1 MDFIY
6 THFLLLVLTAFL
18 ISPVVQG
25 TEHDQSQN
33 TGVQNELFVPAA
45 NEISLDSLNTTVE
58 TLMRSNRISEAY
70 QLSHRGLKIAE
81 ENSDYDKIFDFSLSL
96 AGQFLDRNVP
106 DSTIF
111 YSKKARD
118 LANTDEK
125 LKQALNSLGNG
136 HAKAG
141 RSIIAIDLYE
151 QVLALADTLNSE
163 NYSVGVLINLATAY
177 SSQGDFNKGL
187 QYNFEALERSEDLGN
202 NEYIAIITNNLG
214 DKYNDL
220 ENYDQAE
227 YYLNRSRE
235 ISEEQGF
242 KTNLVRVL
250 LNLGNTYMATDRY
263 DQAESAYF
271 RVLNLHKE
279 SGNATGEIQVIYNL
293 GMLNLAKGEYSEARK
308 FLIQSLNRSEEINI
322 YPGIFYSTNGLGELE
337 LELGNIQQAIE
348 RYRKGVS
355 VTEEIENRGMKVS
368 AYQNMYNVYKE
379 AGNAAEALS
388 WLERVNSLREDMRSA
403 ENERLRAQFETKFDL
418 RRSEQE
424 NKLIEIQK
432 QQQEA
437 QLKQQRWIIISA
449 LMGIAVLLIAGFILI
464 RTNQKRKAANLKLI
478 ESNRRLKNLNT
489 TVQDQKEELERL
501 NNIKTKLFAII
512 AHDLRGPLGSL
523 QSLLYLLRE
532 HDLSEKE
539 TNELTANLEK
549 NMLENSSM
557 MDNLLGWAQSQM
569 NGLSINKRA
578 FDLQLAV
585 QSVLDQFKLQLESKG
600 IQLITEVPEG
610 TMIYAD
616 YDLMKLVL
624 RNLIANA
631 IKFSNP
637 DSTILIKSHKT
648 DADTYQIAVEDSGV
662 GIPENVKHKIF
673 SDEHFTSSGTNKE
686 KGSGLGLNLCKE
698 YVEKHGGSI
707 WFESEANK
715 GTTFFFTIDSA
726 EEKEL
731 IDA

>member
-1 MDFIY
+1 MRPLI
-6 THFLLLVLTAFL
+6 LALSAFL
-18 ISPVVQG
+18 VPPVVQG
-25 TEHDQSQN
+25 SENVRSQDAGMQTELN
-33 TGVQNELFVPAA
+33 MPAV
-45 NEISLDSLNTTVE
+45 NEISLDSLNATVDA
-58 TLMRSNRISEAY
+58 LMRSNRMSEAY
-70 QLSHRGLKIAE
+70 ELSHRGLKIAE
-81 ENSDYDKIFDFSLSL
+81 KNNDYDRVFDFCLSL

-106 DSTIF
+106 DSTIY
-111 YSKKARD
+111 YSEKARD
-118 LANTDEK
+118 LAHTDEK

-163 NYSVGVLINLATAY
+163 RYSVGVLINLATAY
-177 SSQGDFNKGL
+177 SSQSDVNKGL
-187 QYNFEALERSEDLGN
+187 QYYFEALERSEELEN
-202 NEYIAIITNNLG
+202 NEFIAIITNNLG
-214 DKYNDL
+214 DKYNDM

-227 YYLNRSRE
+227 YYLNRSRK

-242 KTNLVRVL
+242 QTNLVRVL

-263 DQAESAYF
+263 EQAEDAYF
-271 RVLNLHKE
+271 RVLDLHKE

-293 GMLNLAKGEYSEARK
+293 GMLNLAKGEYSESRK
-308 FLIQSLNRSEEINI
+308 FLKQSLSRSEEINI

-337 LELGNIQQAIE
+337 LELGNIQEAVD
-348 RYRKGVS
+348 RYQKGVS
-355 VTEEIENRGMKVS
+355 VTDEIENPGMKVS
-368 AYQNMYNVYKE
+368 AYQNMYTIYKE

-388 WLERVNSLREDMRSA
+388 WLERVNSLRDDLRSA
-403 ENERLRAQFETKFDL
+403 ENERLRAQFETKFEL
-418 RRSEQE
+418 KRSEQE
-424 NKLIEIQK
+424 NKLIEIQ
-432 QQQEA
+432 QQQQQA
-437 QLKQQRWIIISA
+437 QLQQQRWIIISA
-449 LMGIAVLLIAGFILI
+449 LVGILILLIAGFVLI

-478 ESNRRLKNLNT
+478 ESNRSLKKLNG

-569 NGLSINKRA
+569 NGLSLNKRA

-585 QSVLDQFKLQLESKG
+585 QSVLDQFKLQLESKY
-600 IQLITEVPEG
+600 IELITEVPEG

-637 DSTILIKSHKT
+637 HSVILIKSRKT
-648 DADTYQIAVEDSGV
+648 DADTYQVAVEDSGV

-673 SDEHFTSSGTNKE
+673 SGEHFTSAGTNKE

-707 WFESEANK
+707 WFESETDE
-715 GTTFFFTIDSA
+715 GTTFFFTIASA

-731 IDA
+731 VDA

>member
-6 THFLLLVLTAFL
+6 MRPLILALSAFL
-18 ISPVVQG
+18 IPPVVLGAEHVRSQDAG
-25 TEHDQSQN
+25 TQ
-33 TGVQNELFVPAA
+33 TELKVPAA
-45 NEISLDSLNTTVE
+45 NEISLDSLNATVE
-58 TLMRSNRISEAY
+58 NLMRINRISEAY
-70 QLSHRGLKIAE
+70 ELSHRGLKIAK
-81 ENSDYDKIFDFSLSL
+81 ENNDYDKVFDFYLSL

-106 DSTIF
+106 DSTIY
-111 YSKKARD
+111 YSEKARD
-118 LANTDEK
+118 LAHTDEK

-141 RSIIAIDLYE
+141 RSIIAIDLYK

-163 NYSVGVLINLATAY
+163 RYSVGVLINLATAY
-177 SSQGDFNKGL
+177 SSQSDVNKGL
-187 QYNFEALERSEDLGN
+187 QYYFEALERSEELGN
-202 NEYIAIITNNLG
+202 NEFIAIITNNLG
-214 DKYNDL
+214 DKYNDM

-242 KTNLVRVL
+242 QTNLVRVL

-263 DQAESAYF
+263 DQAENAYF
-271 RVLNLHKE
+271 RVLDLHKE

-308 FLIQSLNRSEEINI
+308 FLTQSLNRSEEINI
-322 YPGIFYSTNGLGELE
+322 NPGIFYSTNGLGELE
-337 LELGNIQQAIE
+337 LELGNIQEAVD
-348 RYRKGVS
+348 RYQKGVS
-355 VTEEIENRGMKVS
+355 VTEEIENPGMKVS
-368 AYQNMYNVYKE
+368 AYQNMYTVYKE

-388 WLERVNSLREDMRSA
+388 WLERVNSLRDDMRSA
-403 ENERLRAQFETKFDL
+403 ENERLRAQFETKFNL

-424 NKLIEIQK
+424 NKLIEIQ
-432 QQQEA
+432 QQQQQA

-449 LMGIAVLLIAGFILI
+449 LVGILILLIAGFVLI

-478 ESNRRLKNLNT
+478 ESNRSLKKLNG

-600 IQLITEVPEG
+600 IELITEVPEG

-637 DSTILIKSHKT
+637 DSTILIKSRKT
-648 DADTYQIAVEDSGV
+648 DADTYQVAVEDSGV

-673 SDEHFTSSGTNKE
+673 SDEHFTSAGTNKE

-707 WFESEANK
+707 WFESETDE
-715 GTTFFFTIDSA
+715 GTTFFFTIASA

-731 IDA
+731 VDA